1 MLKRNTPRKANP
13 QGGRYLIV
21 AAQYNAEYVDGMLH
35 AAEAELKRGGAESI
49 RVLRVPGSFEVPVAI
64 ARWLASTGGTTD
76 AIIALGVIIQGE
88 TAHAQHI
95 GDAITH
101 ALMRL
106 QLESGLPVVHE
117 VLLVQN
123 EGQAAARC
131 LSKET
136 NRGTEAARTA
146 MEMAALFRGLPVE

>member
-1 MLKRNTPRKANP
+1 MLKRNLP
-13 QGGRYLIV
+13 QKNKLRGGRYLIV
-21 AAQYNAEYVDGMLH
+21 AAQYNAEFVDGMLQ
-35 AAEAELKRGGAESI
+35 AAEAELRLGGAESI
-49 RVLRVPGSFEVPVAI
+49 RVLRVPGSFEVPVTI

-123 EGQAAARC
+123 KAQATARC

-146 MEMAALFRGLPVE
+146 MEMAALFKGLPVE